1 MLLLLIG
8 KRRIQF
14 LTQSRSKRQ
23 AEQEGLLQS
32 RAEGCTSPCRSTLS
46 LNTGSE
52 LAEGLAEISSFK
64 TSLIPCAGI
73 LAVH

>member
-8 KRRIQF
+8 KRHIPF
-14 LTQSRSKRQ
+14 LMQSRSKRQ
-23 AEQEGLLQS
+23 AEREGLLQS
-32 RAEGCTSPCRSTLS
+32 HAEGCTSPRRSTLS

-64 TSLIPCAGI
+64 TSLIPCADI
-73 LAVH
+73 LAVD